1 MLQPLADARA
11 LFAHADYRRVW
22 LIGGLSGI
30 ARWLEF
36 VAIAIFAYEVTHSPQ
51 LVALLAVLRMVP
63 YVLLG
68 FWMGVLADTLD
79 RRRLLLASLLVMA
92 VTSAAML
99 LLTVAGAASYA
110 AAAVVV
116 MVAGA
121 FWTTDMPVRR
131 RLLADAIEGGNVAA
145 ALGFDNATMY
155 ATRALGPLIGGA
167 TYQALGIA
175 GIYALIAA
183 SYLVSLWL
191 AARIGAGREPQPS
204 QPTPRTGLRSL
215 LPTSDLILDRRFQV
229 IMGVTLVYNLWCWPF
244 VSMVPVIAQQD
255 FGLNPA
261 LVGALSACDGVGG
274 TLGALAVGLLATQRT
289 LFAFYYFGTLSFLVL
304 MLLLSLSLTVGTA
317 VAVLLLLGLA
327 AAAFSSTQYALV
339 YTIAR
344 PEMRGR
350 AAGVL
355 SIFIGSSMLG
365 HWHTG
370 LLFEQLGS
378 AAAMRVM
385 VAEGVAAMLALAI
398 LWRRARQQPGA

>member
-36 VAIAIFAYEVTHSPQ
+36 VAIAIFAYELTHSPQ

-204 QPTPRTGLRSL
+204 QPAPRTGLRSL